1 MSQKCHKG
9 LAKYAQLFLAELIHK
24 GINMKHTYNKIA
36 VALLSSLSLSA
47 FAADVDVYGK
57 ANLSVQ
63 SSDEGEGSFTEIKS
77 NASRIGLKGTHDL
90 GDGLTVI
97 YKAEF
102 QVDLDGDSAKGDSIT
117 ARNQYVGLAGSF
129 GEVLLGKNDTM
140 LKQSQGKID
149 LFSDLNADIKSLWKG
164 ENRMADT
171 LSYKSPKF
179 NNFQIGVTYIA
190 EDAVDADD
198 GVSVAVF
205 YGDAKLKKTKVFAS
219 VAVDSDVK
227 GYDITRASV
236 QGKVGGVVLGAM
248 LQTQEKVD
256 GSGEMDGFMVSA
268 KYKMD
273 KVTFKGQYQ
282 AADFKGGDDKSGI
295 TVGADYALAKS
306 TKLYTFYTS
315 FDMDS
320 GADQDYLAAGIEYNF

>member
-1 MSQKCHKG
+1 
-9 LAKYAQLFLAELIHK
+9 
-24 GINMKHTYNKIA
+24 MKHTYNKIA

-47 FAADVDVYGK
+47 FAADVDIYGK

-63 SSDEGEGSFTEIKS
+63 SSDEGEGSFTEVKS

-102 QVDLDGDSAKGDSIT
+102 QVDLDGDSKKGDSIT
-117 ARNQYVGLAGSF
+117 DRNQYVGLAGSF

-140 LKQSQGKID
+140 LKQSQGKVD
-149 LFSDLNADIKSLWKG
+149 LFSDLNGDIKNLWKG
-164 ENRMADT
+164 ENRLADT
-171 LSYKSPKF
+171 VSYKTPTF
-179 NNFQIGVTYIA
+179 NNFRLGVTYIA
-190 EDAVDADD
+190 EDELDAED
-198 GVSVAVF
+198 GVSIAVF
-205 YGDAKLKKTKVFAS
+205 YGDSKLKKSKIFAS
-219 VAVDSDVK
+219 VAVDSEVD
-227 GYDITRASV
+227 GFDITRATV

-248 LQTQEKVD
+248 VQTQED
-256 GSGEMDGFMVSA
+256 LESGAEMDGYMVSA

-282 AADFKGGDDKSGI
+282 AANFDGGDDKSGI
-295 TVGADYALAKS
+295 TLGADYSLAKS

-320 GADQDYLAAGIEYNF
+320 GADEDYLAAGIEYKF

>member
-1 MSQKCHKG
+1 
-9 LAKYAQLFLAELIHK
+9 
-24 GINMKHTYNKIA
+24 MKNTYNKIA
-36 VALLSSLSLSA
+36 VILLSSLSLSA
-47 FAADVDVYGK
+47 FAADVDIYGK
-57 ANLSVQ
+57 ANLSLQ
-63 SSDEGEGSFTEIKS
+63 SSDEGEGSFTEVKS

-102 QVDLDGDSAKGDSIT
+102 QVDLDGDSASGDSIT
-117 ARNQYVGLAGSF
+117 DRNQYVGLAGSF
-129 GEVLLGKNDTM
+129 GEILLGKNDTM
-140 LKQSQGKID
+140 LKQSQGKVD
-149 LFSDLNADIKSLWKG
+149 LFSDLNGDVKSLWKG

-179 NNFQIGVTYIA
+179 NDFQVGVTYIA
-190 EDAVDADD
+190 EDAVDAED

-205 YGDAKLKKTKVFAS
+205 YGDAKLKKSKVFAS
-219 VAVDSDVK
+219 VAVDSEVK
-227 GYDITRASV
+227 GYDITRVTV
-236 QGKVGGVVLGAM
+236 QGKVAGVVLGAM
-248 LQTQEKVD
+248 VQTQEKID

-273 KVTFKGQYQ
+273 KITFKGQYQ
-282 AADFKGGDDKSGI
+282 AANFKDGDDKSGI
-295 TVGADYALAKS
+295 TIGADYSLAKS

-320 GADQDYLAAGIEYNF
+320 GEDQNYLAAGIEYNF

>member
-1 MSQKCHKG
+1 
-9 LAKYAQLFLAELIHK
+9 
-24 GINMKHTYNKIA
+24 MKHTYNKIA
-36 VALLSSLSLSA
+36 VALLSSLSMSA
-47 FAADVDVYGK
+47 FAADVDIYGK
-57 ANLSVQ
+57 ANLSLQ
-63 SSDEGEGSFTEIKS
+63 SSDEGEGSFTEVKS
-77 NASRIGLKGTHDL
+77 NASRIGLKGTHEL

-117 ARNQYVGLAGSF
+117 DRNQYVGLAGSF

-140 LKQSQGKID
+140 LKQSQGKVD
-149 LFSDLNADIKSLWKG
+149 LFSDLNGDIKNLWKG

-171 LSYKSPKF
+171 ISYKSPKF
-179 NNFQIGVTYIA
+179 NDFRVGVTYIA
-190 EDAVDADD
+190 EDSVDAED

-205 YGDAKLKKTKVFAS
+205 YGDKKLKKSKVFAS
-219 VAVDSDVK
+219 VAVDSEVK
-227 GYDITRASV
+227 GYDITRATV

-248 LQTQEKVD
+248 VQTQEKID
-256 GSGEMDGFMVSA
+256 GSAEMDGYMVSA

-282 AADFKGGDDKSGI
+282 AANFDGGDDKSGI
-295 TVGADYALAKS
+295 TVGADYSLAKS
-306 TKLYTFYTS
+306 TKVYTFYTS

-320 GADQDYLAAGIEYNF
+320 GEDQDYLAAGIEYKF